1 MNASMQPAGGALP
14 SDVILDTL
22 PIGVA
27 VLDASGTIRSTNLTM
42 ARLLDIDR
50 SELLQQPVYSMLD
63 LSSET
68 LSRALRECELLG
80 EADLP
85 LVHAPDGRPLLLHLT
100 AVFSDGAERRILTAT
115 PLPDHAISPHGRP
128 EPPTAT
134 ATAPPPVSTAS
145 EPTPPPP
152 GRSSDRVLLVED
164 DAVVAMVACGY
175 LEQLNLLVDV
185 ATTGA
190 EAIERSTKQS
200 YRWVILD
207 CMLPDTSGRSVFEH
221 LQRLPPPH
229 RPARIIATS
238 GMNAGTLPGEMDGVP
253 VDAILAKPMRPDAI
267 RAALGL
273 DSPEASR
280 QAVDG
285 FQSETTL
292 EPEAAP
298 MPDPETLPVFDPQ
311 TVKSLRSQPGG
322 ATFVDAVFRAFLSDV
337 GEAHGTLAR
346 AFGEQ
351 DFRAIGRTAHRIRG
365 AAASVGASQVEQR
378 CVALQQAAEE
388 RSVGAIAG
396 HITRFSSEV
405 RAVELAL
412 SDFYR

>member
-1 MNASMQPAGGALP
+1 MNASMQPAGSTLP

-50 SELLQQPVYSMLD
+50 SELLQQPVQSLLD

-68 LSRALRECELLG
+68 LSDALRECELLG

-85 LVHAPDGRPLLLHLT
+85 LVHAPAGRPLLLQLT

-115 PLPDHAISPHGRP
+115 PLPDKAIFSQPLP
-128 EPPTAT
+128 EPPSAT
-134 ATAPPPVSTAS
+134 DMAPAPISTPA
-145 EPTPPPP
+145 EPAPSAQDD
-152 GRSSDRVLLVED
+152 SSDRVLLVED

-175 LEQLNLLVDV
+175 LEQLDLVVDV

-190 EAIERSTKQS
+190 EAIERSLHQR
-200 YRWVILD
+200 YRWVVLD
-207 CMLPDTSGRSVFEH
+207 CNLPDMSGRSVFEH
-221 LQRLPPPH
+221 LQRLPATH

-238 GMNAGTLPGEMDGVP
+238 SMSDGALPDALAGMP
-253 VDAILAKPMRPDAI
+253 VDAVLAKPMRPEAI
-267 RAALGL
+267 RTALRIDPQDALQGAVEGL
-273 DSPEASR
+273 QPETAP
-280 QAVDG
+280 D
-285 FQSETTL
+285 
-292 EPEAAP
+292 AAP
-298 MPDPETLPVFDPQ
+298 MPAPETLPVFDPQ

-337 GEAHGTLAR
+337 GEAHGSLAR

-351 DFRAIGRTAHRIRG
+351 DFHAIGRTAHRIRG

-378 CVALQQAAEE
+378 CIALQRAANE
-388 RSVGAIAG
+388 RSIGAIAV